1 MLKLVPRTVPP
12 PEETRA
18 QLRAARDAAV
28 REAQVAM
35 RDTTRLMRL
44 LTILGEPADFAVL
57 LDRALIT
64 LSELFGADIAV
75 LLDPAGSG
83 SFVPTAAVGLPED
96 MAGLA
101 FADAGRSPV
110 AQVLRTGLAVVRDGV
125 GNDPD
130 VDAQLRDLGAAS
142 ALWVPVNGGHGTRGV
157 LILARCRAVGFAP
170 ADVALVT
177 AMGHRLGIAL
187 EQAQRRAQ
195 MELMVHAGQQIG
207 CHLDVAAV
215 AAEAVAIFPSV
226 VGADAAVMVL
236 GVAGDGGRV
245 ELGRGAPALDGLWQ
259 GLADSCRA
267 SAQTP
272 GWLLSTPSL
281 AAELGRRGLALP
293 ADCPVH
299 SLLAVAVGP
308 AERPLGILFGLR
320 RAATDFPPDTR
331 QIAAVYAG
339 TVASALENA
348 RLCQALRDELGE
360 RRRLEEE
367 LRHAKGR
374 VEGLL
379 DQRTLQLD
387 AAHTELLAQK
397 QEYEELYDTAPCGY
411 HSLDA
416 DGVFRRVNAT
426 EQRMLGYRGEEMVG
440 RMRLH
445 DIVAPHCRHLLDER
459 WRQLLRQGRLADL
472 QLDFLRRDGS
482 VFPGVLNGVLIRSEA
497 GEFLATRC
505 VLFDDS
511 ERKAGER
518 RIAALNAEL
527 ERRAMA
533 AEAANGAKSRF
544 LATMSHEVRTPLNA
558 IMGFT
563 ELLQQDDV
571 RPEQRSML
579 ESVAAAS
586 QQLLDILDDVLEV
599 ARIETADAI
608 VLEDA
613 DFDFDDLMRRVV
625 EPAAAKARAKG
636 LAFRQELGLVP
647 RTLRGDAHR
656 LGEILRK
663 LLDNAIKFTARGS
676 VVLRGRVVA
685 AGAADVMLRF
695 EVEDTG
701 IGIAAADG
709 ERIFESFEQV
719 DGSSTR
725 SYGGTG
731 LGLAIARR
739 LARLMGGDVDFSST
753 PGCGSTFRVA
763 LRLVLPARP
772 ATADLGGDALEAALR
787 RDGAGARILVVEDE
801 PINRAVMADM
811 LADVGLPHDLAAD
824 GEQAVALAGS
834 RDYALILMD
843 MKMEPLDGLDA
854 TRRIRRLPGHGA
866 TPIVAVT
873 ANAFAGDREQ
883 CLQAG
888 MDDYLAKPVNR
899 DQLFAAVYKWLAAG
913 RAGAMPPP
921 R

>member
-110 AQVLRTGLAVVRDGV
+110 AQVLRTGLAVVRDGI

-142 ALWVPVNGGHGTRGV
+142 VLWVPVNGGHGTRGV
-157 LILARCRAVGFAP
+157 LILARCRAAGFAP
-170 ADVALVT
+170 ADVGLVT

-195 MELMVHAGQQIG
+195 MELMVRAGQQIG

-226 VGADAAVMVL
+226 VGADAAVLVL
-236 GVAGDGGRV
+236 GAAADGGGRV
-245 ELGRGAPALDGLWQ
+245 ELGRGAPALDGFWQ

-367 LRHAKGR
+367 LRQAKGR

-387 AAHTELLAQK
+387 AAHTELLARK

-411 HSLDA
+411 HSLGA

-426 EQRMLGYRGEEMVG
+426 EQRMLGYRSEEMVG

-482 VFPGVLNGVLIRSEA
+482 VFPGVLNGILIRDED
-497 GEFLATRC
+497 GEFVATRC

-563 ELLQQDDV
+563 ELLQQDDM
-571 RPEQRSML
+571 RPAQHKML
-579 ESVAAAS
+579 DAVAAAS

-599 ARIETADAI
+599 ARIESADAP
-608 VLEDA
+608 VLDEA
-613 DFDFDDLMRRVV
+613 DFDFDDLLRRVV

-636 LAFRQELGLVP
+636 LVFRQEMGLVP
-647 RTLRGDAHR
+647 RILRGDAHR

-663 LLDNAIKFTARGS
+663 LLDNAVKFTAQGS
-676 VVLRGRVVA
+676 VVLRGRVAA
-685 AGAADVMLRF
+685 AGADDVVLRF
-695 EVEDTG
+695 EVADTG

-709 ERIFESFEQV
+709 ERIFGAFEQA

-725 SYGGTG
+725 SYGGAG

-739 LARLMGGDVDFSST
+739 LARLMGGDVDFGST
-753 PGCGSTFRVA
+753 PGGGSTFRVS
-763 LRLVLPARP
+763 LRLALPARP
-772 ATADLGGDALEAALR
+772 ATADLGGEALEAALR
-787 RDGAGARILVVEDE
+787 REHAGARILVVEDE
-801 PINRAVMADM
+801 PINQAVMADM
-811 LADVGLPHDLAAD
+811 LEDVGLHHDLAAD
-824 GEQAVALAGS
+824 GEQAVVLAG
-834 RDYALILMD
+834 RQAYDLILMD

-888 MDDYLAKPVNR
+888 MDDYLAKPVTR
-899 DQLFAAVYKWLAAG
+899 DQLFAAVYKWLALRS
-913 RAGAMPPP
+913 RA
-921 R
+921 